1 LAAASTTTQ
10 QRADGLGS
18 SKAGESATPVA
29 EFGGQRLAPRR
40 GRDVCAVLAVEVMD
54 HRVACGRPRWETAA
68 MATRDA
74 EELPTP
80 SAAPDE
86 QAALLQ
92 IAMLIVHDAPL
103 EAVFGAVAEQAARR
117 LRAEAA
123 VVLRYV
129 GDERA
134 VVVGVWREGGIRGFP
149 VNAELDFDSRN
160 SAAGRVRSTGRPARA
175 DGYEASSGDLPLQ
188 MRAIGVQSSVAAPV
202 MVSGEVWGTLA
213 VVTTRSEPFPAGSEH
228 RIDDL
233 AELAA
238 DALAHAESRVGLV
251 ASRRRIVEDADEA
264 RRRLEREL
272 HQGAEQHLL
281 ALTLKLRLARA
292 RAATSEVAQLLDDA
306 IAETDAAHAALRE
319 LARDLYPIVLS
330 QRGIAAAVQ
339 AVAARSPVPVYLQE
353 LPRRRFPAIIE
364 STAFLVV
371 SETVAAAAEHDSR
384 GDIRVVAADRGELLV
399 VEVSHES
406 IGEAPERLRSLA
418 ERVVAVGGRV
428 YDDRR
433 SVLRAEL
440 PIEQEQI

>member
-1 LAAASTTTQ
+1 
-10 QRADGLGS
+10 
-18 SKAGESATPVA
+18 
-29 EFGGQRLAPRR
+29 
-40 GRDVCAVLAVEVMD
+40 
-54 HRVACGRPRWETAA
+54 

-175 DGYEASSGDLPLQ
+175 DGYDASSGDLPLQ

-213 VVTTRSEPFPAGSEH
+213 VVTTRSEPFPPGSEH
-228 RIDDL
+228 RLDDL

-264 RRRLEREL
+264 RRRLERGL

-281 ALTLKLRLARA
+281 ALTLKLRLARE

-330 QRGIAAAVQ
+330 QRGLAAAVQ

-364 STAFLVV
+364 ATAFLVV

-440 PIEQEQI
+440 PVEHEQI

>member
-1 LAAASTTTQ
+1 
-10 QRADGLGS
+10 
-18 SKAGESATPVA
+18 
-29 EFGGQRLAPRR
+29 
-40 GRDVCAVLAVEVMD
+40 
-54 HRVACGRPRWETAA
+54 

-74 EELPTP
+74 EELPRR
-80 SAAPDE
+80 SAAADE

-92 IAMLIVHDAPL
+92 IARRIVHDAPL
-103 EAVFGAVAEQAARR
+103 EAVFGGVAEQAARR

-123 VVLRYV
+123 VVLRFV

-149 VNAELDFDSRN
+149 VNAELDFNSRN

-175 DGYEASSGDLPLQ
+175 EGYDASTGDLPLQ

-202 MVSGEVWGTLA
+202 IVSGEVWGTVA
-213 VVTTRSEPFPAGSEH
+213 VVTTRSEPLPAGSEH
-228 RIDDL
+228 RIVDL

-238 DALAHAESRVGLV
+238 DALTHAESRRGLV

-264 RRRLEREL
+264 RRRLERDL
-272 HQGAEQHLL
+272 HQGVEQHLL

-292 RAATSEVAQLLDDA
+292 RAANSAVAQLLDDA

-330 QRGIAAAVQ
+330 QRGLAAAVQ
-339 AVAARSPVPVYLQE
+339 AVAASSPVPVDLQE
-353 LPRRRFPAIIE
+353 LPRRRYPAIIE
-364 STAFLVV
+364 ATALLVV
-371 SETVAAAAEHDSR
+371 SETVAAVDASR
-384 GDIRVVAADRGELLV
+384 GDMRVVAADRGELLV

-418 ERVVAVGGRV
+418 ERVVAVGGRL
-428 YDDRR
+428 YNDRR
-433 SVLRAEL
+433 SVVRAEL
-440 PIEQEQI
+440 PIEHEQI

>member
-1 LAAASTTTQ
+1 
-10 QRADGLGS
+10 
-18 SKAGESATPVA
+18 
-29 EFGGQRLAPRR
+29 
-40 GRDVCAVLAVEVMD
+40 
-54 HRVACGRPRWETAA
+54 

-74 EELPTP
+74 EDLPTR
-80 SAAPDE
+80 SAAADE

-92 IAMLIVHDAPL
+92 IAMLIVHDALL

-123 VVLRYV
+123 VVLRFV

-175 DGYEASSGDLPLQ
+175 DGYDASTGDLPLQ

-202 MVSGEVWGTLA
+202 MVSGEVWGTVA
-213 VVTTRSEPFPAGSEH
+213 VVTTRSEPFPAGSEQ

-238 DALAHAESRVGLV
+238 DAVAQAESRRGLV

-264 RRRLEREL
+264 RRRLERDL

-292 RAATSEVAQLLDDA
+292 RAATSDVAQLLDDA

-330 QRGIAAAVQ
+330 QRGLAAAVR
-339 AVAARSPVPVYLQE
+339 AAASRQSS
-353 LPRRRFPAIIE
+353 RRPPF
-364 STAFLVV
+364 FVV
-371 SETVAAAAEHDSR
+371 SETVAAVAEHDSR
-384 GDIRVVAADRGELLV
+384 GDMRVVAADRGELLV
-399 VEVSHES
+399 VEVSHEN
-406 IGEAPERLRSLA
+406 IGQAPERLRSLA

-428 YDDRR
+428 CDDRR
-433 SVLRAEL
+433 SVFRVEL
-440 PIEQEQI
+440 PRMPLAMEQNELLDPMDVVLFSAIAVMTSTDESSYFIE